1 MTSKITE
8 VLRSRASG
16 APLTIARMMAL
27 SAFVVIGLVAAFA
40 TFTTMSFLDH
50 RIGGQRFDSIQDG
63 SDLIADYLAPPL
75 VPFEAFSLVHLTR
88 DTPNA
93 DVKKVVSVWKDLEK
107 NFNERLAFW
116 DTRMAERPF
125 LAAEKWK
132 PFRDGIA
139 TRGKNFWETL
149 NKDIIPSLEAGDLE
163 KADQG
168 ISKLTS
174 AFAEYQAFVRN
185 NQTFIAED
193 TAKDASDSLAA
204 SGLAL
209 EISLGLA
216 VLLCVGL
223 SSLFLLGNQHVIKA
237 LSKIS
242 ETMTQLA
249 KGDLNVIVPFETRRD
264 EVGDMARAVAVF
276 KVQAQDNHTTK
287 ETNEYVIATLGNG
300 LDRLARGDL
309 TRAIS
314 EPFPPALDPL
324 RESFNDTVGALQA
337 IISNVRAGTDGISS
351 GTAEISLASDDLSRR
366 TENQAANLEETAAA
380 VAEITAKVKETAAGA
395 SHARKMVSLAQGD
408 ADKSGHI
415 VDRAIAAMKAIE
427 SSSEKINQIIGVM
440 DEMAFQTNLLALN
453 AGVEAA
459 RAGDAGR
466 GFAVVASEVR
476 ALAQRSAEAAK
487 EIKEQLSNSQYAV
500 DEGVEL
506 VAQTGESLRSIIDR
520 ITEINKAITE
530 IATSAEQQAA
540 GLQEVNT
547 AVEQMDMVTQQNAAM
562 VEETTAAT
570 KTLTEQSGNLA
581 KIVARFTIERMQQ
594 APRERNLRAA

>member
-1 MTSKITE
+1 MSSKIAE
-8 VLRSRASG
+8 APKSG
-16 APLTIARMMAL
+16 ASRVPLSIARMMTV
-27 SAFVVIGLVAAFA
+27 SAFVVIGLVAAFSA
-40 TFTTMSFLDH
+40 FTTMSFLDH
-50 RIGGQRFDSIQDG
+50 RIGGERFNSIQDG

-88 DTPNA
+88 DTPHA
-93 DVKKVVSVWKDLEK
+93 DVKKEVGVWKDLEK
-107 NFNERLAFW
+107 SFNDRLAFW
-116 DTRMAERPF
+116 DNRMATRPF
-125 LAAEKWK
+125 LAVEKWR

-139 TRGKNFWETL
+139 TRGKSFWETL
-149 NKDIIPSLEAGDLE
+149 NKEIIPAFETGDWE
-163 KADQG
+163 RADQG

-174 AFAEYQAFVRN
+174 AFAEYQAFVRE
-185 NQTFIAED
+185 NQAFIAED
-193 TAKDASDSLAA
+193 TAKDESDSLAA
-204 SGLAL
+204 SDLTL

-216 VLLCVGL
+216 VLLCIGL
-223 SSLFLLGNQHVIKA
+223 AGLFLLGNRHVIKA
-237 LSKIS
+237 LSMIS
-242 ETMTQLA
+242 EIMTKLA
-249 KGDLNVIVPFETRRD
+249 KGELNVIVPFERRRD

-276 KVQAQDNHTTK
+276 KVQAQDNHKTK
-287 ETNEYVIATLGNG
+287 ESNEYVISKLGDG
-300 LDRLARGDL
+300 LERLSKGDL

-324 RESFNDTVGALQA
+324 RESFNETVHALQA
-337 IISNVRAGTDGISS
+337 IIANVRAGTDGISS

-380 VAEITAKVKETAAGA
+380 VAEITSKVKETAAGA
-395 SHARKMVSLAQGD
+395 SHARKMVTLAQDD
-408 ADKSGHI
+408 ADKSGQI

-427 SSSEKINQIIGVM
+427 SSSQKINQIIGVM

-487 EIKEQLSNSQYAV
+487 EIKEQLSNSQHAV

-520 ITEINKAITE
+520 ITEINKAVTE

-570 KTLTEQSGNLA
+570 KTLTEQSGDLA
-581 KIVARFTIERMQQ
+581 KIVARFTIERTQQ